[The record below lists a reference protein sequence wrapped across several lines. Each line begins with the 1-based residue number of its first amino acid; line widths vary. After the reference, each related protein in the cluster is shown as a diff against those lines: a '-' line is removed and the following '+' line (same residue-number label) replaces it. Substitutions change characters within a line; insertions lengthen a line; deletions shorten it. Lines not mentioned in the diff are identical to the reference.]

1 MLYKVLLTIGSFIIL
16 LFLITTYFLS
26 LKKTNKITY
35 RQRMY
40 MILASCGFV
49 SILMDLLEVIFF
61 SANIRVLYVIC
72 WYSHWISTIAFY
84 YMIYY
89 YFRIYFEIDTV
100 NKIGDLFIDREKKL
114 SMKNMAALVSF
125 LSYIGAIFA
134 AKPLKL
140 GEPFVFIPKYTIP
153 YILVLMVFF
162 AVILGEMI
170 YTGLKN
176 KKVKKQGLI
185 IMAVII
191 SSIFISTAI
200 QLIVTDFAFLGIG
213 IYLTVMLMYYLIEN
227 IDLIITDELKILQKN
242 IEKSSNAKLDFLYNM
257 SHDIRSPMNAIVE
270 LSKSLRDIDEFN
282 EESIRADIKSIK
294 FSCNNL
300 VEIVNNILDINKI
313 ASGNESVQAKE
324 YNLNKLLADLP
335 YVIETRIGS
344 KPIKLE
350 FDIDQN
356 IASKLEGDTT
366 KIYRVIMNILTNSV
380 KYTEVGKIRMIIK
393 GDVTGNVQN
402 LHIKISDTG
411 YGIKKEDYDKMFTK
425 FNRLDDAT
433 DNAIEGTGLGLV
445 ITKKYVDSMGGKIWF
460 ESEYGAG
467 TIFYIDLPQKI
478 LDTTPLSQAVDTQEN
493 KKIEI
498 CDCKNSRVLI
508 VDDNTLNIKVTKK
521 ILEKYN
527 IEVDTVK
534 TGKDCIFKIKSGQS
548 YDLILLDDMLPD
560 LGGMEVVHVVKN
572 IQGFDIPPVIAYT
585 ANVMNGIKEE
595 YLAQGFDDYMPKPLD
610 INQFDGIIKKYC
622 YKQKNGEY
630 ISIFNCIK

>member
-1 MLYKVLLTIGSFIIL
+1 MIYSLLLSIGGLIIMLFLSVAYFSSIKKIDKMILRQKLYIIL
-16 LFLITTYFLS
+16 I
-26 LKKTNKITY
+26 
-35 RQRMY
+35 
-40 MILASCGFV
+40 ILGLV
-49 SILMDLLEVIFF
+49 SIIMDILYGVFYSSKLT
-61 SANIRVLYVIC
+61 VLYHIA
-72 WYSHWISTIAFY
+72 WKIDWITVYAFY
-84 YMIYY
+84 FMLYY
-89 YFRIYFEIDTV
+89 YFRYILKLETV
-100 NKIGDLFIDREKKL
+100 NNWKEVFLNYEKKL
-114 SMKNMAALVSF
+114 SVKNIYTVFTIIFYIYIIIFLKPPGYEDTFMFIALDQTPMLVVAILICLGFIIDIIIKAKKTTKNAEKTKKDITIIITVISA
-125 LSYIGAIFA
+125 IGVTIIIQF
-134 AKPLKL
+134 
-140 GEPFVFIPKYTIP
+140 FIPTYA
-153 YILVLMVFF
+153 M
-162 AVILGEMI
+162 LG
-170 YTGLKN
+170 
-176 KKVKKQGLI
+176 V
-185 IMAVII
+185 
-191 SSIFISTAI
+191 
-200 QLIVTDFAFLGIG
+200 G
-213 IYLTVMLMYYLIEN
+213 IYLTTMFLFFLVEN
-227 IDLIITDELKILQKN
+227 ADMIIADELKVLQKN

-270 LSKSLRDIDEFN
+270 LSKSLREIDEFD

-393 GDVTGNVQN
+393 GDVSGNIQN

-411 YGIKKEDYDKMFTK
+411 YGIKKEDFDKMFTK

-478 LDTTPLSQAVDTQEN
+478 LDSTPLSQATDTQEN

-508 VDDNTLNIKVTKK
+508 VDDNALNIKITKK

-622 YKQKNGEY
+622 YKQKNGE
-630 ISIFNCIK
+630 

>member
-16 LFLITTYFLS
+16 LFLMTTYFLS

-49 SILMDLLEVIFF
+49 SILMDILEVIFF
-61 SANIRVLYVIC
+61 ATNIKILYIIC

-89 YFRIYFEIDTV
+89 YFRIFFEIDTV
-100 NKIGDLFIDREKKL
+100 NSIGDLFIDREKKL
-114 SMKNMAALVSF
+114 SIKNASALLSF
-125 LSYIGAIFA
+125 LSYVLTIVFV
-134 AKPLKL
+134 KPLQL

-153 YILVLMVFF
+153 FILVLMIFF
-162 AVILGEMI
+162 VVILGELI

-191 SSIFISTAI
+191 SSIFISTVI
-200 QLIVTDFAFLGIG
+200 QMIVADFAFLGIG
-213 IYLTVMLMYYLIEN
+213 IYLTVMLIYYLIEN
-227 IDLIITDELKILQKN
+227 IDLIITDELKVLQKN

-313 ASGNESVQAKE
+313 ASGNESVQTKE

-393 GDVTGNVQN
+393 GDVAGNIQN

-493 KKIEI
+493 KKIEL
-498 CDCKNSRVLI
+498 CDCTKSRVLI
-508 VDDNTLNIKVTKK
+508 VDDNALNIKITKK

-548 YDLILLDDMLPD
+548 YDLILLDDVLPD

-595 YLAQGFDDYMPKPLD
+595 YLAKGFDDYMPKPLD
-610 INQFDGIIKKYC
+610 IYQFDGIIKRYC
-622 YKQKNGEY
+622 YKQKNGE
-630 ISIFNCIK
+630 